1 MAKKKKISTVQVKSF
16 AGAEQAEVEDYANT
30 DWQESVRNVEAMR
43 QMIWSKEYL
52 LDRDKSISIRSLS
65 DDSYE
70 FE

>member
-1 MAKKKKISTVQVKSF
+1 MAKRIKISVQVESF